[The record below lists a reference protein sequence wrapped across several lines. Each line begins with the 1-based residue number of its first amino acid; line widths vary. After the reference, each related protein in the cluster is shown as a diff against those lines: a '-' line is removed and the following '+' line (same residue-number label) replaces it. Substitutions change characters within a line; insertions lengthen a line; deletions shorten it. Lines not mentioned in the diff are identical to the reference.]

1 MIFKSFIIEKDKNF
15 FKNKKLFLFYGE
27 NLGMKNYF
35 KNIIK
40 SDNKENEILRFNQDE
55 ILKKK
60 TVLIEELNNV
70 SLFAEQKKIFLIEQL
85 NDGFIEILREIEPK
99 IDDQKIFLFAD
110 VLEKKSKLRN
120 YFEKSKNYGI
130 VACYPDNDMTLK
142 KIITD
147 ELHEFEGLSSNNINM
162 ILENSNLDRVKL
174 YNELSKIKTYFQ
186 NKRIDTESL
195 EKILDLKIN
204 DDFGKLR
211 DEALKGNKTK
221 TNKLLS
227 ETILEPEKNILY
239 LNTINHR
246 INKLLDILEESNGTK
261 NLSFAIENSKPPIFW
276 KDKPNIIEQAKKWN
290 KSKLRQIYKKTYELE
305 VQTKSSSTIDNKI
318 CIKKLVI
325 DICDLAN
332 S

>member
-1 MIFKSFIIEKDKNF
+1 M
-15 FKNKKLFLFYGE
+15 
-27 NLGMKNYF
+27 
-35 KNIIK
+35 
-40 SDNKENEILRFNQDE
+40 
-55 ILKKK
+55 
-60 TVLIEELNNV
+60 
-70 SLFAEQKKIFLIEQL
+70 
-85 NDGFIEILREIEPK
+85 
-99 IDDQKIFLFAD
+99 
-110 VLEKKSKLRN
+110 LEKKSKLRN

-239 LNTINHR
+239 INTINQR
-246 INKLLDILEESNGTK
+246 IHN
-261 NLSFAIENSKPPIFW
+261 PIF
-276 KDKPNIIEQAKKWN
+276 KGNFMTFS
-290 KSKLRQIYKKTYELE
+290 KSKNRRKNGRKREATKTK
-305 VQTKSSSTIDNKI
+305 QKTG
-318 CIKKLVI
+318 
-325 DICDLAN
+325 
-332 S
+332 

>member
-1 MIFKSFIIEKDKNF
+1 MIFKSFIIEQDKNF
-15 FKNKKLFLFYGE
+15 LKNKKLFLFYGE

-35 KNIIK
+35 KNMIK

-55 ILKKK
+55 VIKNKA
-60 TVLIEELNNV
+60 VLIEELNNV
-70 SLFAEQKKIFLIEQL
+70 SLFVDKRKIFIIEQL
-85 NDGFIEILREIEPK
+85 NDRFFEILEEIEPK
-99 IDDQKIFLFAD
+99 IDDQMIFLFAD

-130 VACYPDNDMTLK
+130 VACYLDNDITLR
-142 KIITD
+142 KIISN
-147 ELHEFEGLSSNNINM
+147 ELHEFEGLSNNNINM

-186 NKRIDTESL
+186 NKKIDTENL

-211 DEALKGNKTK
+211 DEALKGNKIK
-221 TNKLLS
+221 TNRLLS

-239 LNTINHR
+239 INTINQR
-246 INKLLDILEESNGTK
+246 INKLLDILENSNKTK
-261 NLSFAIENSKPPIFW
+261 SLNIAIENSKPPIFW